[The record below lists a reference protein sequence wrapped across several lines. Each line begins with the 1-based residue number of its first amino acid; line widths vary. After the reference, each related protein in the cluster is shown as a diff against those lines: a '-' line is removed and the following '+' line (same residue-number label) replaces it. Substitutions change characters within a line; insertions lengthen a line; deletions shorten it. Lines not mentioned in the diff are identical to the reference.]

1 MKKGTKIIS
10 LLLFVVLIIS
20 AAYAALIWKSREDLR
35 FAAKLGKGIN
45 LGNAM
50 DSTGLWEY
58 KPDEDELSYENYW
71 GNPDID
77 STQMRAIREAGFN
90 SVRIPITWEDHID
103 GNGIIS
109 ERWMQRAVDVVDMAL
124 AEDLYV
130 VIDTHHEEW
139 LNLETEREDEIC
151 EMYRKVW
158 TQIAERFADYDDRLI
173 FEGMNEA
180 RLRDS
185 EHEWD
190 EGTPE
195 LRAMVNRLNETFV
208 DTVRAAGGINGK
220 RYLMIS
226 AYATNTETQ
235 ALEDLKVPD
244 GNIIVAVH
252 MYKPYSF
259 CQDEEGTDEW
269 SVSVPKDTEQIESI
283 FADLKR
289 LFIDKKIPVAVTEF
303 GCIDKENEAARAEW
317 AGFYAKLASDN
328 GIPCFWWDNGST
340 YQLLD
345 RENGV
350 WLHPDI
356 LDAIIVRE

>member
-1 MKKGTKIIS
+1 MKKGTKVIS
-10 LLLFVVLIIS
+10 LLLFVILIIS
-20 AAYAALIWKSREDLR
+20 TASVVLIWKSRESMH
-35 FAAKLGKGIN
+35 FAAKLGNGIN

-77 STQMRAIREAGFN
+77 STQMRAIHVAGFN

-139 LNLETEREDEIC
+139 LNLEIEREDEIC

-158 TQIAERFADYDDRLI
+158 TQIAERFANYDDRLI

-195 LRAMVNRLNETFV
+195 LRSMVNRLNEIFV
-208 DTVRAAGGINGK
+208 DTVRATGGINGE

-235 ALEDLKVPD
+235 ALEDLIVPD

-259 CQDEEGTDEW
+259 CQDENGTSEW
-269 SVSVPKDTEQIESI
+269 SAANAEDTEQLEEI
-283 FADLKR
+283 FADIKR
-289 LFIDKKIPVAVTEF
+289 IFTDKKIPVAITEF
-303 GCIDKENEAARAEW
+303 GCMDKNNTDVRAEW
-317 AGFYAKLASDN
+317 TEYFVKKASEL

-345 RENGV
+345 REAGT
-350 WLHPDI
+350 WIYPEI
-356 LDAIIVRE
+356 LDALVR

>member
-20 AAYAALIWKSREDLR
+20 AASAALIWKSREDLR

-77 STQMRAIREAGFN
+77 STQMRAIREAGFS

-158 TQIAERFADYDDRLI
+158 AQIAERFADYDDRLI

-208 DTVRAAGGINGK
+208 DTVRGR
-220 RYLMIS
+220 RY
-226 AYATNTETQ
+226 
-235 ALEDLKVPD
+235 
-244 GNIIVAVH
+244 
-252 MYKPYSF
+252 
-259 CQDEEGTDEW
+259 
-269 SVSVPKDTEQIESI
+269 
-283 FADLKR
+283 
-289 LFIDKKIPVAVTEF
+289 
-303 GCIDKENEAARAEW
+303 
-317 AGFYAKLASDN
+317 
-328 GIPCFWWDNGST
+328 
-340 YQLLD
+340 
-345 RENGV
+345 
-350 WLHPDI
+350 
-356 LDAIIVRE
+356 